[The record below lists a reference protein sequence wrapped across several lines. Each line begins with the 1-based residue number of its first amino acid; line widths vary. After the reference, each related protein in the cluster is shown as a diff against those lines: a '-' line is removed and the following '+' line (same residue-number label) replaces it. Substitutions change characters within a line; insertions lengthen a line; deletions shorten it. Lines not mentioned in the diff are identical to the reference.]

1 MRNLIII
8 FLMIRTVVF
17 SMTWFVPMDD
27 TQKDHLKAYGVVY
40 KCVEN
45 GYQVN
50 WLLNYRGGSFQIEG
64 DQKVESLFSSKG
76 VSVKAISPK
85 EAASIQ
91 NVMEES
97 NTDKVLIE
105 KATKIAV
112 YTPDTSNPWDD
123 AVTLALEYAQ
133 IPYDKIYDEEI
144 LAGDLIKYDWLHLH
158 HEDFTGQ
165 LGKFYAAYSNA
176 DWYLEKFDVEK
187 KRALR
192 LGYKDIPSLK
202 KAVALKIRE
211 YVENGGFLFAMCA
224 ATDTLDIALSAV
236 STDIVPQEID
246 ESPVD
251 DDYKGKLDF
260 RNCFAFKDF
269 NIITNPYIYEF
280 SDIDIEVK
288 STAASTVRTFK
299 LFEFSARFDRTAT
312 ILTQNH
318 RRIISDFLGQTTA
331 FKKNTLK
338 EDVLVLGFI
347 QEDIV
352 KYIHGI
358 RGKGTFTFLGGHDP
372 EDYAHLVGEAPTDL
386 SLYKN
391 SPGYRLILNN
401 VLFPAVKKKKLK
413 T

>member
-1 MRNLIII
+1 MRYII
-8 FLMIRTVVF
+8 FFILILNTAVY
-17 SMTWFVPMDD
+17 SLTWFIPMDD
-27 TQKDHLKAYGVVY
+27 TQKDHLKAYGAVY

-45 GYQVN
+45 GYTVN

-64 DQKVESLFSSKG
+64 DQG
-76 VSVKAISPK
+76 VSVIFNKMGVSIKDISPK
-85 EAASIQ
+85 EAANIKS
-91 NVMEES
+91 VMEES

-112 YTPDTSNPWDD
+112 YTPDTANPWDD
-123 AVTLALEYAQ
+123 AVTLALEYAD

-144 LAGDLIKYDWLHLH
+144 LAGALKKYDWLHLH

-176 DWYLEKFDVEK
+176 DWYLEKFKVEK
-187 KRALR
+187 NRAIKM
-192 LGYKDIPSLK
+192 GFKDIPSLK

-211 YVENGGFLFAMCA
+211 YVQDGGFLFAMCA
-224 ATDTLDIALSAV
+224 ATDTLDIALSAIN
-236 STDIVPQEID
+236 TDIVAPEID
-246 ESPVD
+246 GSPID
-251 DDYKGKLDF
+251 PDYKSKIDYS
-260 RNCFAFKDF
+260 NCFAFKDF
-269 NIITNPYIYEF
+269 TVNINPYIYEF

-288 STAASTVRTFK
+288 STAIDTIRTFK

-312 ILTQNH
+312 ILTQDH

-331 FKKNTLK
+331 FKKKTLK
-338 EDVLVLGFI
+338 DDVLVLGYTDK
-347 QEDIV
+347 DIV

>member
-1 MRNLIII
+1 
-8 FLMIRTVVF
+8 
-17 SMTWFVPMDD
+17 MTWFVPMDD